1 MEAPWRLYL
10 IFYSIIRIRTYVLK
24 LQNVHTMWPRNFYL
38 FDVKK
43 IHRYRSSRSIHAVNS
58 SSEKESTIGRGHQ
71 QAVSRDAK
79 AILLCL

>member
-1 MEAPWRLYL
+1 
-10 IFYSIIRIRTYVLK
+10 
-24 LQNVHTMWPRNFYL
+24 MWLRNLYL

-43 IHRYRSSRSIHAVNS
+43 IHRCRSSRSIHAVHS
-58 SSEKESTIGRGHQ
+58 SSEKESTIRRGHQ

>member
-1 MEAPWRLYL
+1 MEAASRLYL
-10 IFYSIIRIRTYVLK
+10 IFYSIIRICTYVLK
-24 LQNVHTMWPRNFYL
+24 LQDVHTMWLRNLYL

-43 IHRYRSSRSIHAVNS
+43 IHRYRSSRSIHPVNS
-58 SSEKESTIGRGHQ
+58 SSEKESTIRRGHQ